1 MALIK
6 VVRNGC
12 FFFTVQIKP
21 MTKGGVYAVRIPQ
34 YKDRYPQNK
43 ILKIGHSTNI
53 EHRFSSHDTFALP
66 EDSLLH
72 HIETVVHSP
81 TNAVSGTHILE
92 SLIHHYY
99 RQHRMSQDREFFKF
113 DLPFSI
119 GPELITYLGTKNIQ
133 DVSLY
138 SSLADVPKTIL
149 DPSYVENQN
158 DMAATV
164 MTDLYIPRLCQL
176 PILKALLNHF
186 QTYDKGGLY
195 LPPGIGK
202 TYLVGFMLNRMLNLS
217 RILILTPQIMIGDEF
232 RKMLGHLGTGN
243 RQLICV
249 SSEDRNIEDLQPTL
263 ATLPRYVLI
272 STYQTYCQKATFFES
287 QYDLIVFDEA
297 HHLATSP
304 TYQSALQLRGK
315 KLFLTATPKI
325 IHSDLETDEVVTYSL
340 DNEEVYGPPIYSL
353 TLIDAIQQ
361 GILCDYRFLIYQEE
375 VVPTVMMETEQ
386 DSEDGDDNDDNGS
399 ESGSDDSSEDILG
412 SVQSDAMVRDPTVC
426 EPHIRMLVD
435 LYGRKRILVFYNNC
449 SDASGASQRLA
460 QMMPHIQS
468 FYVDGSLSKTQR
480 QSIFEKFEQDDPT
493 PKVLFNVNIV
503 SEGVSL
509 PCVDCILLMATKTS
523 SIALIQ
529 LIGRALRLYNGK
541 TEAIVCIPSRCSS
554 TIDVCLESVYVDAEK
569 SRTKSRTAIESR
581 ILVESVNTENIQRF
595 IKVKVT
601 AIEVSRT
608 GGLWEYKWKLC
619 QEWES
624 LNPNQSIPQK
634 TSQIGSWIN
643 TQKASWKKTQ
653 ILEHPDSTLEEK
665 SKAKKI
671 RIGTLSPERQTQLN
685 GLFTWRQWMKGED
698 PWETTFQLCQH
709 WESLNPNQSIPSRTS
724 QIGKWID
731 TQKQSWKRTQ
741 IMENPQS
748 TGEEK
753 AKALKRKKTLLSP
766 ERQTRLND
774 LFTWRQWMHEDPWE
788 TTFQLCQH
796 WESLNPNQSIPQKT
810 SQIGT
815 WINNN
820 KKAWK
825 RTQIMEHP
833 DSTLEEKSKAKK
845 IRGTCTL
852 SPERQTQ
859 LNGLFTWRQW
869 MKGEDPWETTFQLCQ
884 QWESLNPN
892 QSIPQKTS
900 QIGSWIDTQKASW
913 KNGSKSVINNIVNG
927 EKKKTLRILSD
938 QEQQQLKQLH
948 TWNMWMNANDPW
960 ETAFKLCLEWE
971 RINKDQTI
979 KLSTVY
985 QEKNIGTWFNNQ
997 KTAWNKGPHPLVD
1010 QMPCGKKKKVQRALS
1025 DHQRNSM
1032 EQLYSFK
1039 QWMHAWK
1046 LTFESCK
1053 EWERINTDQMIKSS
1067 TVFQEKNI
1075 GAWFN
1080 TQRTALKKTQILEN
1094 PQSTTEEKTQA
1105 KKCEVRVLSAIMQF
1119 QLEELLTWRA
1129 RLTGGDSW
1137 KLTLYLCKEWERI
1150 NTDQTIKSSTV
1161 HREKNIGGWISEQ
1174 KKAWSLSQK
1183 LSNPA
1188 LSEQDKEKLLKH
1200 RSVVMSTERQS
1211 DINEL
1216 HTWRTWLNDDDS
1228 WNVNFQ
1234 VCKEWERINTDQTIK
1249 SSTVYRERNIGTWFA
1264 RQKKIWIGFMELFNP
1279 DLTED
1284 RKIYIEKNMNG
1295 LMNDERG
1302 SKLDELLTWRTWLN
1316 AEDPW
1321 TSTFRLCQEWERLN
1335 SDKVI
1340 ATSIVYMDVRIGGWI
1355 NHQKDAFKAFQMISS
1370 PNSTEEEKSKDQ
1382 KMRIGILSPERQTQL
1397 NGLFTWRQWMN
1408 EDPWETTFQLCQQW
1422 ESLNPNQSIPQRTSQ
1437 IGRWINTQK
1446 ASWKKTQILE
1456 HPDST
1461 LEEKSKAQK
1470 IKGTLLSP
1478 ERQTRLNEL
1487 FTWRQWMK
1495 GEDPW
1500 NTTFQLCQ
1508 QWELL
1513 NPNQSIPSKT
1523 SKIGTW
1529 IDNQKTS
1536 WKKTQ
1541 ILEHPDSTLEEKSK
1555 AQKVSNALL
1564 SPKRQT
1570 RLNDLFT
1577 WRQWMT
1583 QKSVENTS
1591 TAVKRSGD
1599 DSTNKSPKRIKL
1611 DE

>member
-1 MALIK
+1 
-6 VVRNGC
+6 
-12 FFFTVQIKP
+12 

-619 QEWES
+619 QE
-624 LNPNQSIPQK
+624 
-634 TSQIGSWIN
+634 
-643 TQKASWKKTQ
+643 
-653 ILEHPDSTLEEK
+653 
-665 SKAKKI
+665 
-671 RIGTLSPERQTQLN
+671 
-685 GLFTWRQWMKGED
+685 
-698 PWETTFQLCQH
+698 
-709 WESLNPNQSIPSRTS
+709 
-724 QIGKWID
+724 
-731 TQKQSWKRTQ
+731 
-741 IMENPQS
+741 
-748 TGEEK
+748 
-753 AKALKRKKTLLSP
+753 
-766 ERQTRLND
+766 
-774 LFTWRQWMHEDPWE
+774 
-788 TTFQLCQH
+788 
-796 WESLNPNQSIPQKT
+796 
-810 SQIGT
+810 
-815 WINNN
+815 
-820 KKAWK
+820 
-825 RTQIMEHP
+825 
-833 DSTLEEKSKAKK
+833 
-845 IRGTCTL
+845 
-852 SPERQTQ
+852 
-859 LNGLFTWRQW
+859 
-869 MKGEDPWETTFQLCQ
+869 
-884 QWESLNPN
+884 WESLNPN